1 MGLVWF
7 FLGTSVVLFIWG
19 FRSWTVKNQIKLSLL
34 SWIGIIIAVLLALF
48 TIAWSVSSI
57 SEGENRAAIMGL
69 LFFGIFSLII
79 FRLVWRK
86 IKKNIQH
93 E

>member
-1 MGLVWF
+1 MGPIWF
-7 FLGTSVVLFIWG
+7 LLGALVVLFVWG
-19 FRSWTVKNQIKLSLL
+19 LRSWTVKNQIKLSWLCG
-34 SWIGIIIAVLLALF
+34 IGIITAVLLGLF

-57 SEGENRAAIMGL
+57 VEGENRAAVMGL

-86 IKKNIQH
+86 LKKNIQQK
-93 E
+93 

>member
-1 MGLVWF
+1 MGLLWF

-34 SWIGIIIAVLLALF
+34 SWIGIITAVFLALF
-48 TIAWSVSSI
+48 AIAWSVSSI
-57 SEGENRAAIMGL
+57 VEGENRAAIMGL
-69 LFFGIFSLII
+69 LFFGIFSVII

-86 IKKNIQH
+86 IK
-93 E
+93 